1 MCFFYGL
8 LVYAGLCYVMLYT
21 PRPKVFSSWALDG
34 NRFTSTPWA
43 PPDSST
49 TSYGESTEGVS
60 GSRVGSRGSDFSMRK
75 NWRQPM
81 GWRVGF
87 RGSGFPVWKNLCF
100 FQRVG
105 FPGSRFSIAKTRRV
119 GFPVFMAAGRVSRVG
134 FIPRK
139 NEAGRVFGTLLL

>member
-1 MCFFYGL
+1 MLHPMRAKLARDLVLPPSRARKFFPLGPWM
-8 LVYAGLCYVMLYT
+8 GT
-21 PRPKVFSSWALDG
+21 AL
-34 NRFTSTPWA
+34 RQTPWT

-60 GSRVGSRGSDFSMRK
+60 GSRVGCRGSDFSMRK